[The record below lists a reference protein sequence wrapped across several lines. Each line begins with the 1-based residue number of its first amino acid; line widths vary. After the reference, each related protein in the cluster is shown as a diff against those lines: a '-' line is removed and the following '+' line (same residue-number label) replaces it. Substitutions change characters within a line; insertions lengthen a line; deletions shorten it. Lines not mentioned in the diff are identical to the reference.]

1 MARISRRL
9 GGTRGALSTGMSRAP
24 ALELTACPVCA
35 GSDCEELADADAV
48 RAEVEI
54 LWKFHTRRLHSRTP
68 PEHLTD
74 RVAFSQR
81 PPLRVVRC
89 CACGL
94 VYRNPRERARE
105 LVGTYEGEAPADDVL
120 ASLFET
126 QRDAYR
132 AQARRLHRVLGR
144 RGSGIEVGSY
154 VGGFLAAARELR
166 LDVEGLDVNE
176 TASVFARRKGFRVTI
191 GDLESW
197 SEKRSVD
204 AVAIWNCF
212 DQLPDPRRAAMIARG
227 LLRPGGVLAIRVPN
241 GGFYAALRRRL
252 AGTGAPLATVMLAH
266 NNLLG
271 FPYRHGFTVGAL
283 TRLLETMGF
292 EIVSTYGDTLVPIAD
307 RWTRQWAAAE
317 ERAVKAALKAIAK
330 VGGAER
336 APWFEMYAVKA
347 ADARGVNGINVVH
360 GAIG

>member
-1 MARISRRL
+1 MGRILGRL
-9 GGTRGALSTGMSRAP
+9 GGTRGAFSTGMSRAP
-24 ALELTACPVCA
+24 ALELTACPVCG

-48 RAEVEI
+48 RAEVEM
-54 LWKFHTRRLHSRTP
+54 LWQFHTRRLHPRTP

-81 PPLRVVRC
+81 PPLRVVQC

-94 VYRNPRERARE
+94 VYRNPRERPHE
-105 LVGTYEGEAPADDVL
+105 LIGAYEGEAPADDVL
-120 ASLFET
+120 AALFET
-126 QRDAYR
+126 QLDAYR
-132 AQARRLHRVLGR
+132 AQARRLYRVLGR

-176 TASVFARRKGFRVTI
+176 TASVFARKKGFRVTV

-212 DQLPDPRRAAMIARG
+212 DQLPDPRRAAMIARS

-241 GGFYAALRRRL
+241 GGFYAAFRRRL
-252 AGTGAPLATVMLAH
+252 GGTTGPVATAVLAH

-283 TRLLETMGF
+283 TRLLETFGF

-307 RWTRQWAAAE
+307 RWTRRWGAVE
-317 ERAVKAALKAIAK
+317 ERAVKGVLKAVARI
-330 VGGAER
+330 GGAER
-336 APWFEMYAVKA
+336 APWFEIYGVKS
-347 ADARGVNGINVVH
+347 
-360 GAIG
+360 

>member
-1 MARISRRL
+1 MAADESWQIVLVDLPGVQRPRDSLTKRMQRRV
-9 GGTRGALSTGMSRAP
+9 
-24 ALELTACPVCA
+24 EH
-35 GSDCEELADADAV
+35 ELADADAV
-48 RAEVEI
+48 RTEVEM
-54 LWKFHTRRLHSRTP
+54 LWQFHTRRLHPRTP

-81 PPLRVVRC
+81 PPLRVVQC

-94 VYRNPRERARE
+94 VYRNPRERAHE
-105 LVGTYEGEAPADDVL
+105 LVGAYEGEAPADDVL

-126 QRDAYR
+126 QLGSYR
-132 AQARRLHRVLGR
+132 AQARRLYDVLGR
-144 RGSGIEVGSY
+144 GGAGIEVGSY

-197 SEKRSVD
+197 NEKRSFD

-212 DQLPDPRRAAMIARG
+212 DQLPDPRRAVIIARG

-241 GGFYAALRRRL
+241 GGFYAALRQRL
-252 AGTGAPLATVMLAH
+252 SGTTAPVATAILAH

-271 FPYRHGFTVGAL
+271 FPYRHGFTMGAL
-283 TRLLETMGF
+283 TRLLETLGF

-307 RWTRQWAAAE
+307 RWTRRWAAVE
-317 ERAVKAALKAIAK
+317 ERAVKGVLKAVAK
-330 VGGAER
+330 VGGAQR

-347 ADARGVNGINVVH
+347 ADANGVTGVH
-360 GAIG
+360 GGIG